1 MLGYANF
8 KSEVGRVQVISTVA
22 CHSFVLH
29 IPINCVLRV
38 FAVVLAILPSFAG
51 AENASAQGQWVL
63 TSNPA
68 ALYSGAPLLTLRDG
82 TALLIGGSL
91 GSESGT
97 VVERYVPTSATWVRT
112 GSLQVARSSFTAT
125 LLLDGRVLI
134 VGGTG
139 GSTGNAPASAE
150 VYDPASGMW
159 SVTGAMQF
167 ARFGHTATLLQSG
180 QVLVSGGTSTP
191 SEVYDPATGTWSV
204 SGVLNAA
211 RKNHIAVGLPSG
223 KVLVAGGYGLT
234 NTNLASA
241 EIYDP
246 ATGQWIFT
254 GSMNIPRQGS
264 AGVLLAN
271 GTVLVIAG
279 GFPGPGGPDTSE
291 IFDPA
296 SGTWALSLQK
306 ARPDNPGGVR
316 AVRLLDNT
324 VLILGPGPSGVSNT
338 SSDIASIYDLSGGSW
353 NVSDASVGGT
363 SLGVGTSLT
372 VLSDGRALLAGG
384 QEPRPCFF
392 LMCGPAPARFFL
404 PASASAALLTI
415 TPATLDFG
423 GTELNQPV
431 DRVVTLSNA
440 GQTVLTGSGTLTGPF
455 SFLSPTTFSLAVG
468 ESTDVDIRFTP
479 STFGTSSGV
488 ASFNS
493 NGGLATVALRG
504 IAGLRL
510 SGRIT
515 VNGAPAGA
523 VTVTEGG
530 AATGT
535 TKTDIN
541 GQYSFIVQPMN
552 GYTLTP
558 QLAGYA
564 VTPAS
569 RSVVVNTIDVASLDF
584 TLTLQDSLAAFT
596 GSLYD
601 FILKRDPDQPGLV
614 GWTNYLRGSCN
625 AASLAQTVEA
635 FFDSME
641 FRTLKPLTLTDL
653 VTAIYR
659 AMLGR
664 DPDTPELQGFVGHFR
679 WTRTSVAGEF
689 AHSNEFLNDLPD
701 FGSGALVGQLVTRLY
716 QQFLGRTPASSERNA
731 WVDYLQSTHD
741 TDTTINAFITS
752 QEFEAK
758 ALTFRDFIGKL
769 YTTLLGRS
777 SDSAGLDGWESVFR
791 QDLLNIIAQSFAPS
805 EEFQSRATWL
815 CQ

>member
-1 MLGYANF
+1 M
-8 KSEVGRVQVISTVA
+8 ISTVA
-22 CHSFVLH
+22 CHSFVLK

-38 FAVVLAILPSFAG
+38 FAVVLAILPSFAI
-51 AENASAQGQWVL
+51 AENASAQGQWLL
-63 TSNPA
+63 TSTPA
-68 ALYSGAPLLTLRDG
+68 GLYSGAPLLTLRDG

-91 GSESGT
+91 
-97 VVERYVPTSATWVRT
+97 VERYVPTSATWVRT
-112 GSLQVARSSFTAT
+112 GSFQVARSGFTAT

-167 ARFGHTATLLQSG
+167 PRLGHTATLLPSG

-191 SEVYDPATGTWSV
+191 SEVYNPATGTWSV

-211 RKNHIAVGLPSG
+211 RTSHIAVALPSG
-223 KVLVAGGYGLT
+223 KVLVAGGYGVN

-254 GSMNIPRQGS
+254 GSMNIPRRGS

-271 GTVLVIAG
+271 GTVLVIGG

-291 IFDPA
+291 IFDPE
-296 SGTWALSLQK
+296 SGTWALSLQN
-306 ARPDNPGGVR
+306 APPDGPEGVR

-324 VLILGPGPSGVSNT
+324 VLILENGGAALVIGRR
-338 SSDIASIYDLSGGSW
+338 SDIASIYDLSGGSW
-353 NVSDASVGGT
+353 NISNASVGGT
-363 SLGVGTSLT
+363 ALGVGTSLT

-384 QEPRPCFF
+384 RESNDCLPCV
-392 LMCGPAPARFFL
+392 PAPARLFL

-423 GTELNQPV
+423 GTEPNQPV

-455 SFLSPTTFSLAVG
+455 SFISPTTFSLAAG

-493 NGGLATVALRG
+493 NGGLVTVALRG

-515 VNGAPAGA
+515 VNGAPAGG

-641 FRTLKPLTLTDL
+641 FRTLKPLTLMDL
-653 VTAIYR
+653 VTTIYR
-659 AMLGR
+659 AMLGH
-664 DPDTPELQGFVGHFR
+664 DPDAPGLQGFVGHFR
-679 WTRTSVAGEF
+679 STRTSVAGEF

-701 FGSGALVGQLVTRLY
+701 FESGALVGQLVTRLY

-758 ALTFRDFIGKL
+758 ALTFRDFIGRL

>member
-22 CHSFVLH
+22 SRSFILH
-29 IPINCVLRV
+29 IPTNGVLRV
-38 FAVVLAILPSFAG
+38 FAVLLAILLSCAG

-63 TSNPA
+63 TSTPA
-68 ALYSGAPLLTLRDG
+68 GLYSGAPLLTLRDG

-91 GSESGT
+91 
-97 VVERYVPTSATWVRT
+97 VERYVPTSATWVRT

-125 LLLDGRVLI
+125 VLLDGRVLV
-134 VGGTG
+134 VGGYD
-139 GSTGNAPASAE
+139 STGKALASAE

-167 ARFGHTATLLQSG
+167 PRLGHTATLLPSG

-211 RKNHIAVGLPSG
+211 RRNHIAVGLPSG
-223 KVLVAGGYGLT
+223 KVLVAGGYGLI

-254 GSMNIPRQGS
+254 GSMNIPRRSS
-264 AGVLLAN
+264 AGVLLAS
-271 GTVLVIAG
+271 GTVLVIG
-279 GFPGPGGPDTSE
+279 GGVPGPGGPNTSE

-296 SGTWALSLQK
+296 SGTWALSLQY
-306 ARPDNPGGVR
+306 AELGGHGGDS

-324 VLILGPGPSGVSNT
+324 VLILETQPGGLSGYG
-338 SSDIASIYDLSGGSW
+338 SDIAFIYDLSGGSW
-353 NVSDASVGGT
+353 NVSNASVGGT
-363 SLGVGTSLT
+363 VLGVGTSLT

-384 QEPRPCFF
+384 REPGRCIP
-392 LMCGPAPARFFL
+392 CGPAPARLFL

-415 TPATLDFG
+415 APATLDFG
-423 GTELNQPV
+423 GTEPNQPV

-440 GQTVLTGSGTLTGPF
+440 GQTLLTGSGTLTGPF
-455 SFLSPTTFSLAVG
+455 SFLSPTTFSLAAG
-468 ESTDVDIRFTP
+468 ESTSVGIRFTP

-515 VNGAPAGA
+515 VNGAPAGG

-569 RSVVVNTIDVASLDF
+569 RSVVVNTINVASLDF
-584 TLTLQDSLAAFT
+584 TLTLQDSLAAFS

-614 GWTNYLRGSCN
+614 GWTNYLRSSCN

-777 SDSAGLDGWESVFR
+777 SDSAALDGWESVFR